1 MASVSGPRSDLVG
14 GAFRSYT
21 CSMPEGRLY
30 LAPRNALA
38 APPERAVRRWAGSH
52 EVPVLV
58 RLVWSTS
65 VQVVPG
71 VVVRSARD
79 RVLVRWHPSAREAGT
94 RMTWLSRQDVRTELR
109 HPVAGEP
116 WPS

>member
-1 MASVSGPRSDLVG
+1 MSD
-14 GAFRSYT
+14 
-21 CSMPEGRLY
+21 GRLFI
-30 LAPRNALA
+30 APRNALA
-38 APPERAVRRWAGSH
+38 APPERAVRQWPGSH

-71 VVVRSARD
+71 VVVRTARD
-79 RVLVRWHPSAREAGT
+79 RVLVRWHPRARDPQT

-109 HPVAGEP
+109 RPGDGEP
-116 WPS
+116 WPST